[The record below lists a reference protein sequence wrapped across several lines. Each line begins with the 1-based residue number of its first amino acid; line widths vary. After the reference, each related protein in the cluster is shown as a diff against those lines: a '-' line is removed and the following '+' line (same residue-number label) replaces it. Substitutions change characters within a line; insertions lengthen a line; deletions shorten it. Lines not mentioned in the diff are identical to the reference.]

1 MRPSASLS
9 AGELRR
15 WAHDRRQAGGQAAQ
29 APDRAHARVCAGARP
44 AGEVHLRLL
53 IPRETN
59 VAVTTLHQADGR
71 VKNRP
76 MIALRRMPGFGDRS
90 VCGVGTR
97 LHREIPGF
105 KDPILADRHDAAV
118 CGLKSP
124 SLIGSAFAS
133 AARTRR
139 STARSRPCRLVSVE
153 GAPSHPNLAIPKNNV
168 ALQRAAGTVFWSI
181 PASR

>member
-1 MRPSASLS
+1 MRPSATAS
-9 AGELRR
+9 AGELHRR
-15 WAHDRRQAGGQAAQ
+15 AQDRRQAGGQPAQ
-29 APDRAHARVCAGARP
+29 ALDRALTRVCAGARP
-44 AGEVHLRLL
+44 AGEVHLRL

-71 VKNRP
+71 VKNHAT
-76 MIALRRMPGFGDRS
+76 IALRRMPGFGDRS

-118 CGLKSP
+118 SGLKSP
-124 SLIGSAFAS
+124 SLIGPAFAS
-133 AARTRR
+133 AARRRR

-153 GAPSHPNLAIPKNNV
+153 GAPSHPNLAIAKNNV